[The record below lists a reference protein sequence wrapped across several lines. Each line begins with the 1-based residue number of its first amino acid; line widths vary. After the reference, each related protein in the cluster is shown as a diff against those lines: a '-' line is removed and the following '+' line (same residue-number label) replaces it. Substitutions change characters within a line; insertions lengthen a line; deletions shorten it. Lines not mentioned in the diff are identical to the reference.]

1 MDINGKLRPLYLLK
15 ILQERTDEEHSLT
28 TPQLCEILKNEY
40 GIDNTFR
47 TTIKSDMEVLQR
59 AGFSI
64 QETRSKQN
72 HYSLIHRD
80 FEVPELKLL
89 IDAVLSSKV
98 ISKAKADQL
107 IEKLMKLAGP
117 YEARKLKRNLV
128 TDGRAK
134 TDNEQTFLIIDAIN
148 RAINENKKI
157 RFKKVDYSR
166 SKRRVL
172 HNKGE
177 EYVFSPYS
185 LVWDGDN
192 YYVVGFS
199 DKYQSVGSHRVDR
212 IYQRPEILEENC
224 VPKPRGFSINKY
236 VNSMFRMYDAPR
248 REVQLL
254 VDNRVMDAVID
265 KFGTG
270 AQTELYDA
278 NRVLLTADIA
288 VGTVFYNW
296 VFGFRGMVKIKAPEE
311 VKEEYKQLVLEA
323 ANNV

>member
-28 TPQLCEILKNEY
+28 TPQLCEILKKEY

-248 REVQLL
+248 KEVQLL